1 MQYKLQY
8 LLLKNIAILLNE
20 QFRLTDIN
28 IENYLKIFFS

>member
-1 MQYKLQY
+1 MQYKTS
-8 LLLKNIAILLNE
+8 KNVAILLNK